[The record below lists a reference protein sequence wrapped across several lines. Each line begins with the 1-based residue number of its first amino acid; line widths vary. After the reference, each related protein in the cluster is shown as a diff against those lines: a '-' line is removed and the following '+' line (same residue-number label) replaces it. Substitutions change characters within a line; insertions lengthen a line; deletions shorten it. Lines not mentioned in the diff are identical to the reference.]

1 MSRFKK
7 FLALSGADKI
17 TFVVAVCGLPGVYL
31 NLRRFGFKNYLARLQ
46 HIPLAE
52 IPPDIETSS
61 VPAQISYLVNAAAR
75 LLFRREACLE
85 RSILLWS
92 LLRRRGIESELKI
105 GVANE
110 DSSMRAHAWVEID
123 GAPINEQ
130 PQLREQFTAF
140 DSAFTREYRDFS

>member
-1 MSRFKK
+1 MTRFKK
-7 FLALSGADKI
+7 FWALSGADKM
-17 TFVVAVCGLPGVYL
+17 TLMVAFCGLPGVYL

-85 RSILLWS
+85 RSILLWL

-123 GAPINEQ
+123 GDPINEQ

-140 DSAFTREYRDFS
+140 DSSFTGEYRDFS

>member
-7 FLALSGADKI
+7 FLVLSGADKI
-17 TFVVAVCGLPGVYL
+17 TFMVALCGLPGVYL

-46 HIPLAE
+46 HIPLAAV
-52 IPPDIETSS
+52 PPDIETSS
-61 VPAQISYLVNAAAR
+61 VPAQISYLVNSAAR

-105 GVANE
+105 GVVTE
-110 DSSMRAHAWVEID
+110 DSTMRAHAWIEID
-123 GAPINEQ
+123 GEPINEPPDTNQ
-130 PQLREQFTAF
+130 RFTAF
-140 DSAFTREYRDFS
+140 ESSFTPDYSDFS